1 MDFKDPKVQ
10 KGIMGLILMAMIAYL
25 YFFTS
30 FLPFLYRPMKAK
42 GDSLTQEYDKISAEL
57 EKARKTVGN
66 LEQLEREYDR
76 LHRKWVSALN
86 LLPEEEEIARLLR
99 KITRSGNQSGLS
111 FELFEPGVVVNK
123 EFFAENPIKV
133 KVKGKYHQLGI
144 FLSKVSNLN
153 RIVNVSDLEISPV
166 DENLSDKVGRS
177 DTIEATMTLTA
188 YTLLEGGEVN
198 AETNANKKS

>member
-10 KGIMGLILMAMIAYL
+10 KGIMVLILVAMIAYL

-30 FLPFLYRPMKAK
+30 FLPFFYKPMKAK
-42 GDSLTQEYDKISAEL
+42 NDSLSQEYDKISAEL

-76 LHRKWVSALN
+76 LHKKWVSALN

-99 KITRSGNQSGLS
+99 RITKSGNQSGLS
-111 FELFEPGVVVNK
+111 FELFEPGNVVKK

-144 FLSKVSNLN
+144 FLSKISNMG
-153 RIVNVSDLEISPV
+153 RIVNVSRLEISPV
-166 DENLSDKVGRS
+166 EDNMSDKVGRS
-177 DTIEATMTLTA
+177 ETIEAEMTLTA
-188 YTLLEGGEVN
+188 YTLIEGGEANVEN
-198 AETNANKKS
+198 NKKSRS

>member
-1 MDFKDPKVQ
+1 
-10 KGIMGLILMAMIAYL
+10 MGLILMAMIAYL

-30 FLPFLYRPMKAK
+30 FLPFLYKPMKVK
-42 GDSLTQEYDKISAEL
+42 NDSLNQEYDKISAEL

-66 LEQLEREYDR
+66 LEQLEKEYDR
-76 LHRKWVSALN
+76 LHKKWVSALN

-99 KITRSGNQSGLS
+99 RITRSGNQSGLR
-111 FELFEPGVVVNK
+111 FELFEPGVIVNK

-133 KVKGKYHQLGI
+133 KVRGKYHQLGI
-144 FLSKVSNLN
+144 FLSKVSNLD
-153 RIVNVSDLEISPV
+153 RIVNVSNLEISPV

>member
-42 GDSLTQEYDKISAEL
+42 SESLTQEYDKISAEL

-144 FLSKVSNLN
+144 FLSKISNLN

-188 YTLLEGGEVN
+188 YTLIEGGEVN